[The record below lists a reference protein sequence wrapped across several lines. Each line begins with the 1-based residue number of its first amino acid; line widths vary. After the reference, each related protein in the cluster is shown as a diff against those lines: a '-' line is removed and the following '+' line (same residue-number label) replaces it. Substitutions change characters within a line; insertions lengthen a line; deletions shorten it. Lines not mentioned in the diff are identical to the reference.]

1 MWVFCCGMFRSASTL
16 QFQITTQ
23 LVKESGN
30 GVQIG
35 WIDATRFA
43 EVRSSYADE
52 PGYKVIKLHLC
63 PEPIQAEFWANRALG
78 IYIHRDIRDVYASMM
93 KQRQKS
99 FDFLWEEGFLDTC
112 LASYQN
118 WTQLPNVFVSRY
130 ADVMSDLAHEV
141 RRIAD
146 HLRLPITEERSLAI
160 AADYDLDAQQQRIA
174 QFRRQ
179 LLQTP
184 VNPDNHC
191 EMVDY
196 HDEESLL
203 HMNHIDS
210 AQIDR
215 WKQDLT
221 PEQVDRLT
229 TRVQEWCGERN
240 CDPTAILA
248 AIDVGA

>member
-1 MWVFCCGMFRSASTL
+1 
-16 QFQITTQ
+16 
-23 LVKESGN
+23 
-30 GVQIG
+30 
-35 WIDATRFA
+35 
-43 EVRSSYADE
+43 
-52 PGYKVIKLHLC
+52 
-63 PEPIQAEFWANRALG
+63 
-78 IYIHRDIRDVYASMM
+78 MM

-112 LASYQN
+112 LASYQS

-184 VNPDNHC
+184 VNPDDHC

-240 CDPTAILA
+240 CDPTAVLA